1 MIIVLKTFK
10 GMSVVD
16 EAHFKKNIT
25 TMDDLPDTSFS
36 GNLTKF
42 LVNRYFCENFGGLLL
57 NSHLDK
63 NFKGHA
69 HSLPLRKRFVN
80 SKS

>member
-1 MIIVLKTFK
+1 
-10 GMSVVD
+10 MSVVD

-25 TMDDLPDTSFS
+25 TMDDLLDTSFS
-36 GNLTKF
+36 KNLTKF